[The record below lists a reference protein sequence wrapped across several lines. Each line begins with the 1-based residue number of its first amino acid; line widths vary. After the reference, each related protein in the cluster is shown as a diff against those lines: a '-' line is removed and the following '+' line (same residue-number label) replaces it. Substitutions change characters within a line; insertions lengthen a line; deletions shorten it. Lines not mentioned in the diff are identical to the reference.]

1 MIKNFTLQEMLRTSV
16 GKDNFPATFEI
27 LSNLIQTTER
37 LQVIRDKC
45 GFPINVNS
53 CFRSEAVNNAVG
65 GSSTSMHTK
74 ALAVDVKA
82 SSEARNRRIYEV
94 CRECMGDLG
103 IDQLIMY
110 NIVPADSRSTIR
122 FIHIGFTD
130 GIPRHQLLFK

>member
-53 CFRSEAVNNAVG
+53 CFRSEAVNKAVG

-74 ALAVDVKA
+74 ALAVDACA

-94 CRECMGDLG
+94 CRECMDNLG

-110 NIVPADSRSTIR
+110 NIVPADSRSNIR

>member
-1 MIKNFTLQEMLRTSV
+1 MIKNFTLKEMLATST
-16 GKDNFPATFEI
+16 GIENYPDSFET
-27 LSNLIQTTER
+27 LHNLLRTTER
-37 LQVIRDKC
+37 LQLIRDRC
-45 GFPINVNS
+45 EFPIKVNS
-53 CFRSEAVNNAVG
+53 CFRSKAVNEAVG

-82 SSEARNRRIYEV
+82 SSEDRNRRIYEV

-110 NIVPADSRSTIR
+110 NIVPADSRSNIR